1 MLSNKL
7 ILLCIIL
14 IIFIILFYL
23 NNNKISNQ
31 NLETF
36 NTQPQNQSRLILPI
50 KIRPK
55 WAKGIILPIK
65 IVQI

>member
-1 MLSNKL
+1 MVSNKL
-7 ILLCIIL
+7 ILLCIIF

-23 NNNKISNQ
+23 NNNNISNQ
-31 NLETF
+31 KPETF
-36 NTQPQNQSRLILPI
+36 NTQPQNNSRIISPI